1 MKRDESGLCGKTDK
15 PQKDHNIT
23 DLINFLLKQSNSC
36 PMTRKHVEHFHN
48 TGLFS
53 RRQKLSTAPLNVTA
67 IVSLKK
73 HRAQKSVSTKS
84 EVSFNMILKKKKLE
98 QG

>member
-1 MKRDESGLCGKTDK
+1 MS
-15 PQKDHNIT
+15 
-23 DLINFLLKQSNSC
+23 LLPGMNCSD
-36 PMTRKHVEHFHN
+36 TVDTARVVGAH
-48 TGLFS
+48 
-53 RRQKLSTAPLNVTA
+53 TAPLNVTA